1 MKKLL
6 LVGLSLV
13 SLIASKNAIAQSF
26 SFPKDTVKYAVQ
38 GCPNQQSGCTEDI
51 HNDIKNE
58 TTGQLTLSWKIIAE
72 TLPTSWESTF
82 GLCDNVLCY
91 GNNIMGGSTQ
101 QTAPIPAS
109 ATMPFKISM
118 DFAAA
123 VQGTHNLIV
132 SVTDGTYTDTMTFLV
147 TKFPTSVSTTK
158 TSTDGISLYPNPA
171 SDELNVLFNPNGGIK
186 NITIYN
192 MIGKA
197 VTVYKVTANN
207 SAKLDIQNIPAG
219 IYFIRLSDAQGRV
232 VATRKFTRQ

>member
-1 MKKLL
+1 
-6 LVGLSLV
+6 
-13 SLIASKNAIAQSF
+13 
-26 SFPKDTVKYAVQ
+26 
-38 GCPNQQSGCTEDI
+38 
-51 HNDIKNE
+51 
-58 TTGQLTLSWKIIAE
+58 
-72 TLPTSWESTF
+72 
-82 GLCDNVLCY
+82 
-91 GNNIMGGSTQ
+91 
-101 QTAPIPAS
+101 
-109 ATMPFKISM
+109 
-118 DFAAA
+118 
-123 VQGTHNLIV
+123 
-132 SVTDGTYTDTMTFLV
+132 MTFLV

-219 IYFIRLSDAQGRV
+219 IYFIRLSDAHGRV